1 MNGEWNMTSSLARTA
16 LAGAAALGALLALA
30 APAEAQRWRDCR
42 DRIHDAHHQ
51 LELAIANHGNFSR
64 QASIEQHNY
73 NDVRMWCWRTYKGWW
88 DDRYGRW
95 RTDRW
100 ND

>member
-1 MNGEWNMTSSLARTA
+1 MKSSLA
-16 LAGAAALGALLALA
+16 LAGAVAVAALLA
-30 APAEAQRWRDCR
+30 APAEAQRWAGCR
-42 DRIHDAHHQ
+42 DRIHDAHHR
-51 LELAIANHGNFSR
+51 LEVAIANYGNYSR
-64 QASIEQHNY
+64 AAEAEQRRY

-95 RTDRW
+95 RTERW